1 MDDVILDESGN
12 ERLQFWQQAADIRN
26 NLVDA
31 LPTNPDK
38 EAEIQRIAKFIQAP
52 VESVRSLPDEAR
64 TQASLQK
71 FDAVSVARDLPALTK
86 FLTDPD
92 RVKIAHDD
100 IPSLA
105 KIEQMAK
112 PVAKAGDSSFERSIT
127 KGLVGFSRWLS
138 DDVPQTPIELVKG
151 LGGSF
156 NTLAQSVNTVAGALP
171 VMYDA
176 AAGGTQAQDWW
187 FKHMVDRTIEQ
198 SGAFKPGES
207 FSAKAANSVG
217 SLIGMLS
224 QITLTGGGG
233 APVAGVPAEV
243 SAGKILSDATAHAM
257 KSMAF
262 PAMSD
267 AVNTGRRV
275 YMETGGDSL
284 AASKAATAQWASTT
298 GMGLVPLS
306 APGGLVRRVGTGAI
320 SGLVQGEASR
330 VGMNAVLPDS
340 MQSPFD
346 WEQTVLSG
354 MTGAAMGGIMGP
366 RADPT
371 FYREVRKTYDD
382 AAKAEKSAA
391 DFESLNALSQISAV
405 SKLRER
411 DGEAFRQFVNDA
423 TADGHLE
430 NVYIDASKLGEV
442 LHQSGIDDAKLSET
456 LPDVARQLAE
466 ARQTEGMVRIP
477 IADYAAK
484 VAGGPLDASL
494 LPELRTTPDGMTQR
508 EGQAFYQT
516 QVDTLKAAAEKII
529 ADRSVTDAQ
538 QAQSDAL
545 KVKILDSI
553 SAGSK
558 FKPDVNDTYATLQ
571 TAYTLQRA
579 AMIGMDPMEFHDRYG
594 ARVVSDLMG
603 GGKLDQGER
612 GAYSPA
618 TNTIALLK
626 GADLTTFLHESGH
639 YFLNTDAQLAAL
651 PDAPEALRHD
661 MSTVLDWLGVK
672 GTPESSAIDEW
683 HRMSLDEQRQ
693 YHEKYAR
700 GFESYLF
707 EGKAPNLEMQ
717 GVFARL
723 RSWMI
728 SVYKK
733 ISALDV
739 ELSPDVRGVF
749 DRMLASEESIKS
761 AEQSRQMLPI
771 FTERPPSMTPE
782 QFAKYQQLGAES
794 TVSAIEELQGKSLR
808 DMKWLSNA
816 KSKALKELQAQAKEE
831 RQKIQIEARREVLD
845 TDTYRAWQFLTRR
858 VEDADKIGKERKANP
873 DYIDESQDTMMQAI
887 AKLGGLNRDEVVSTW
902 GTDPSDKPSAGLFG
916 KPVWRSKGG
925 KSIDHMAELL
935 AERGYL
941 SRDENGRHDLA
952 EFEEKFD
959 NSVRGGDEYSMSFDY
974 GGMVERKAGDAL
986 NVEAM
991 EAGRLDRASLVAMF
1005 GKSEFAVW
1013 RHLEKLGMVKANG
1026 IHPDVI
1032 AERFGFQ
1039 NGEDLTRTLAAAEK
1053 PKQAIDA
1060 LTDKKMLEQHGELTD
1075 PQAMERA
1082 AEAAIHNEARSR
1094 FVATELAGLTKA
1106 VGSEML
1112 IAKAAQAA
1120 AQTAIAQKVV
1130 RDIRPG
1136 QYTVAE
1142 ARAAKAADLALRSGD
1157 EMGAV
1162 TNKRAQLLNNALF
1175 RASNDA
1181 LESVRKGV
1189 DYLNKFGRKG
1199 IRGKIDPDY
1208 LDQIDA
1214 LLDRHDI
1221 RRSVSGKALDKR
1233 QRLLDWVASQEEKGI
1248 SPNIPEKLLN
1258 DANRTHYKSMTVEE
1272 FSGLVDTVKQ
1282 IEHLGRLKNR
1292 MLLDR
1297 ANRDYQ
1303 SVRDEIVSGIM
1314 ANSEG
1319 RSVDARTPVTT
1330 GGRIEQGVKG
1340 FFASHLKAPNIA
1352 RILDGGKDGG
1362 PVWEHFIR
1370 TANDRADFET
1380 VARHEAT
1387 EKLFAIL
1394 NPVLKLGRME
1404 GKGQLFDS
1412 IGVALNRAQ
1421 RIVIALNVGNEGNL
1435 QRLLGGERWT
1445 RGQIDPVLRSLTEA
1459 EWRAVQGVWDLF
1471 ESYRPLIAEK
1481 ERRVY
1486 GVEPKWIEPTP
1497 FTVVS
1502 KDGKVVSMRGGY
1514 YPIKY
1519 DPIASERA
1527 ERFADAETAK
1537 DQMRGAYTS
1546 ATTRRSFTKERVKE
1560 VHDRPLMYSLT
1571 GLYSGLNEVIHD
1583 LAWHEWLIDTNKL
1596 MRSQS
1601 IDHAIRSTY
1610 GPEYKR
1616 QLKTWVDDVA
1626 KGDAAPLHA
1635 MERAVAVIRHGVTV
1649 AGLGFNVMNAAIQ
1662 PLGFTQSIVRIGPK
1676 YAAVGLGKLLSNP
1689 LSLSK
1694 NINEMSDFMRER
1706 GRTRFRELNELRN
1719 QVQGKTAIKQTIEQ
1733 HAYSMMLIMQRA
1745 VDLPTWWGGYSK
1757 ALAEGNADSRAIAL
1771 ADQAVKDSQGSG
1783 LGMDLSAI
1791 ERGGPFVKLF
1801 TTFYSFMNTAFNLG
1815 VERTM
1820 SANTPAKKGRL
1831 AADYLLLYVLPP
1843 ALGLALKNS
1852 LTPGDSGLDDEEK
1865 LMKRLAKEQIGYG
1878 LGLMVGVREFQNVS
1892 DIVTGKPND
1901 YAGPAGLRL
1910 FGDTIKFAQQAH
1922 QGEFDDAFRKS
1933 LINLAGDLF
1942 ALPSAQVN
1950 RSITGVNALR
1960 EGKTENPAAAIF
1972 GFQEP
1977 H

>member
-26 NLVDA
+26 NLADA

-92 RVKIAHDD
+92 RVRIAHDD

-112 PVAKAGDSSFERSIT
+112 PVAKANDSSFERSIT

-187 FKHMVDRTIEQ
+187 FKHMVDRTIED

-233 APVAGVPAEV
+233 APVAGVPTEV
-243 SAGKILSDATAHAM
+243 SASRILSDATAHAM
-257 KSMAF
+257 KSMAL

-284 AASKAATAQWASTT
+284 AASNAATAQWTATT

-306 APGGLVRRVGTGAI
+306 AAGGLVRRVGTGAV
-320 SGLVQGEASR
+320 SGLVSGEASR
-330 VGMNAVLPDS
+330 AGMNAVLPDS

-558 FKPDVNDTYATLQ
+558 FQPDVNDTYATLQ

-612 GAYSPA
+612 GAYSPE

-661 MSTVLDWLGVK
+661 MATVLDWLGVK

-816 KSKALKELQAQAKEE
+816 KSKALKELQAQAESYRKTIRDQVSKDVSIQPIYQAESFLRRGETVDSEGNNVKEPGHFKMDIDKAME
-831 RQKIQIEARREVLD
+831 IGRTVVGVDPDAI
-845 TDTYRAWQFLTRR
+845 RALGTGKKGMLG
-858 VEDADKIGKERKANP
+858 KIG
-873 DYIDESQDTMMQAI
+873 
-887 AKLGGLNRDEVVSTW
+887 
-902 GTDPSDKPSAGLFG
+902 
-916 KPVWRSKGG
+916 
-925 KSIDHMAELL
+925 
-935 AERGYL
+935 
-941 SRDENGRHDLA
+941 
-952 EFEEKFD
+952 
-959 NSVRGGDEYSMSFDY
+959 
-974 GGMVERKAGDAL
+974 
-986 NVEAM
+986 
-991 EAGRLDRASLVAMF
+991 LD
-1005 GKSEFAVW
+1005 
-1013 RHLEKLGMVKANG
+1013 
-1026 IHPDVI
+1026 PDVV
-1032 AERFGFQ
+1032 AERFGFI
-1039 NGEDLTRTLAAAEK
+1039 NGEDLIRHLVQMEK
-1053 PKQAIDA
+1053 RSDAINRI
-1060 LTDKKMLEQHGELTD
+1060 TDQRMLQEHGELTD
-1075 PQAMERA
+1075 PKAMERA

-1112 IAKAAQAA
+1112 IAKAAKAA

-1142 ARAAKAADLALRSGD
+1142 GRAAKAAERALRSGD

-1199 IRGKIDPDY
+1199 IRGKIDPEY

-1233 QRLLDWVASQEEKGI
+1233 QSLLDWVASQEENGI
-1248 SPNIPEKLLN
+1248 SPNIPENLLN

-1314 ANSEG
+1314 ANSAG

-1330 GGRIEQGVKG
+1330 GGRIAQGVKG
-1340 FFASHLKAPNIA
+1340 FFAAHLKAPNIA

-1380 VARHEAT
+1380 VARQGAT

-1421 RIVIALNVGNEGNL
+1421 RIVIALNVGNEGSL

-1560 VHDRPLMYSLT
+1560 VYDRPLMYSLT

-1676 YAAVGLGKLLSNP
+1676 YAAVGLGKLLSSP

-1757 ALAEGNADSRAIAL
+1757 ALAEGNAESRAIAL

-1852 LTPGDSGLDDEEK
+1852 ITPGDSGLDDNEK

>member
-1 MDDVILDESGN
+1 
-12 ERLQFWQQAADIRN
+12 
-26 NLVDA
+26 
-31 LPTNPDK
+31 
-38 EAEIQRIAKFIQAP
+38 
-52 VESVRSLPDEAR
+52 
-64 TQASLQK
+64 
-71 FDAVSVARDLPALTK
+71 
-86 FLTDPD
+86 
-92 RVKIAHDD
+92 
-100 IPSLA
+100 
-105 KIEQMAK
+105 
-112 PVAKAGDSSFERSIT
+112 
-127 KGLVGFSRWLS
+127 
-138 DDVPQTPIELVKG
+138 
-151 LGGSF
+151 
-156 NTLAQSVNTVAGALP
+156 
-171 VMYDA
+171 
-176 AAGGTQAQDWW
+176 
-187 FKHMVDRTIEQ
+187 
-198 SGAFKPGES
+198 
-207 FSAKAANSVG
+207 
-217 SLIGMLS
+217 
-224 QITLTGGGG
+224 
-233 APVAGVPAEV
+233 
-243 SAGKILSDATAHAM
+243 
-257 KSMAF
+257 
-262 PAMSD
+262 
-267 AVNTGRRV
+267 
-275 YMETGGDSL
+275 
-284 AASKAATAQWASTT
+284 
-298 GMGLVPLS
+298 
-306 APGGLVRRVGTGAI
+306 
-320 SGLVQGEASR
+320 
-330 VGMNAVLPDS
+330 
-340 MQSPFD
+340 
-346 WEQTVLSG
+346 
-354 MTGAAMGGIMGP
+354 
-366 RADPT
+366 
-371 FYREVRKTYDD
+371 
-382 AAKAEKSAA
+382 
-391 DFESLNALSQISAV
+391 
-405 SKLRER
+405 
-411 DGEAFRQFVNDA
+411 
-423 TADGHLE
+423 
-430 NVYIDASKLGEV
+430 
-442 LHQSGIDDAKLSET
+442 
-456 LPDVARQLAE
+456 
-466 ARQTEGMVRIP
+466 
-477 IADYAAK
+477 
-484 VAGGPLDASL
+484 
-494 LPELRTTPDGMTQR
+494 
-508 EGQAFYQT
+508 
-516 QVDTLKAAAEKII
+516 
-529 ADRSVTDAQ
+529 
-538 QAQSDAL
+538 
-545 KVKILDSI
+545 VKILDSI

-558 FKPDVNDTYATLQ
+558 FQPDVNDTNVTLQ

-612 GAYSPA
+612 GAYSPE

-661 MSTVLDWLGVK
+661 MATVLDWLGVK

-693 YHEKYAR
+693 YHETYAR

-749 DRMLASEESIKS
+749 DRMLATEESIKS

-794 TVSAIEELQGKSLR
+794 TVSAIEELQGKRLR

-816 KSKALKELQAQAKEE
+816 KSKALKELQAQAESYRKTIRDQVSKDVSIQPIYQAESFLRRGETVDSEGNNVKEPGHFKMDIDKAME
-831 RQKIQIEARREVLD
+831 IGRTVVGVDPDAI
-845 TDTYRAWQFLTRR
+845 RALGTGKKGMLG
-858 VEDADKIGKERKANP
+858 KIG
-873 DYIDESQDTMMQAI
+873 
-887 AKLGGLNRDEVVSTW
+887 
-902 GTDPSDKPSAGLFG
+902 
-916 KPVWRSKGG
+916 
-925 KSIDHMAELL
+925 
-935 AERGYL
+935 
-941 SRDENGRHDLA
+941 
-952 EFEEKFD
+952 
-959 NSVRGGDEYSMSFDY
+959 
-974 GGMVERKAGDAL
+974 
-986 NVEAM
+986 
-991 EAGRLDRASLVAMF
+991 LD
-1005 GKSEFAVW
+1005 
-1013 RHLEKLGMVKANG
+1013 
-1026 IHPDVI
+1026 PDVV
-1032 AERFGFQ
+1032 AERFGFI
-1039 NGEDLTRTLAAAEK
+1039 NGEDLIRHLVQMEK
-1053 PKQAIDA
+1053 RSDAINRI
-1060 LTDKKMLEQHGELTD
+1060 TDQRMLQEHGELTD
-1075 PQAMERA
+1075 PKAMERA

-1112 IAKAAQAA
+1112 IAKAAKAA

-1142 ARAAKAADLALRSGD
+1142 GRAAKAAERALRSGD

-1181 LESVRKGV
+1181 LESFGKGV

-1208 LDQIDA
+1208 LNQIDA

-1233 QRLLDWVASQEEKGI
+1233 QSLLDWVASQEENGI
-1248 SPNIPEKLLN
+1248 SPNIPENLLN

-1314 ANSEG
+1314 ANSAG

-1330 GGRIEQGVKG
+1330 GGRIAQGVKG

-1380 VARHEAT
+1380 VARQGAT

-1676 YAAVGLGKLLSNP
+1676 YAAVGLGKFLSSP

-1757 ALAEGNADSRAIAL
+1757 ALAEGNAESRAIAL

-1852 LTPGDSGLDDEEK
+1852 ITPGDSGLDDNEK